1 MIIAMD
7 KKEDEA
13 QVEHLIRLRAEGVG
27 VSNLSPETREW
38 MDVMVSLRAL
48 LCSVALEELNRIGL
62 SGLPEALDELAQ
74 AGLTRTWGDSAGIYV
89 DLLWL

>member
-1 MIIAMD
+1 
-7 KKEDEA
+7 
-13 QVEHLIRLRAEGVG
+13 
-27 VSNLSPETREW
+27 

-48 LCSVALEELNRIGL
+48 SCSVALEELNRIGL

-74 AGLTRTWGDSAGIYV
+74 AGLARTWGDSAGIDV

>member
-1 MIIAMD
+1 
-7 KKEDEA
+7 
-13 QVEHLIRLRAEGVG
+13 
-27 VSNLSPETREW
+27 VSDLSPETREW

-48 LCSVALEELNRIGL
+48 SCSVALEELNRIGL